1 MLKFSALFS
10 SLESA
15 ALHYLSGKSAGYER
29 SKLAE

>member
-1 MLKFSALFS
+1 MLMFSAWLF

-15 ALHYLSGKSAGYER
+15 ALRDLSEESVGGER